1 MGMVEYLVARDGVP
15 SQQGLAFD
23 YLLAGDGVYL
33 VAGNDALD
41 VRVPIAGC
49 NVRGLPPV
57 YPSCTLKHGRLPQ
70 WIWDAIV
77 WAVHVGFMNDRE
89 VLLAVTF
96 DSSIGYRLL
105 VPPQVAGPERVVYR
119 PPTAA
124 VLEVHSHGPHPAMF
138 SSTDNRDEQRL
149 RLYSVIGRLDTER
162 PEVAL
167 RVGAYGH
174 FLSVPWDTVFSG
186 DRGLTRDVHIE
197 STPGQ
202 CGIDAVCD

>member
-15 SQQGLAFD
+15 TRQGLAFD

-57 YPSCTLKHGRLPQ
+57 YPACTLKHGRLPQ

-77 WAVHVGFMNDRE
+77 WAAHVGFMNRRE
-89 VLLAVTF
+89 VLLAVSF
-96 DSSIGYRLL
+96 DSSAGYRLV
-105 VPPQVAGPERVVYR
+105 VPPQVAGPVRVVYR

-124 VLEVHSHGPHPAMF
+124 VLEVHSHGPHPAIF
-138 SSTDNRDEQRL
+138 SSTDNRDEQGL
-149 RLYSVIGRLDTER
+149 RLYGVIGGLDTDR
-162 PEVAL
+162 PEIAL

-174 FLSVPWDTVFSG
+174 FLPVPWETVFAG
-186 DRGLTRDVHIE
+186 DRGAFRDIDFEPTTGEGWV
-197 STPGQ
+197 
-202 CGIDAVCD
+202 DAVCD